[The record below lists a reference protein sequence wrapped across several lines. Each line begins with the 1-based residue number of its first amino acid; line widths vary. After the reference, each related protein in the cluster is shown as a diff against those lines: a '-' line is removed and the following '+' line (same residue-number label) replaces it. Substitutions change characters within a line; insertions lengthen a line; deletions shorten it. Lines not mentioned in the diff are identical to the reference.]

1 MPNKNKNCKLLRCQ
15 QKSEK
20 CRKKQ
25 KCLLRHKG
33 HIYRIS
39 SLQRKPRKEALPQN
53 IKQNSLLTFGINFAS
68 KRCPM
73 CCLSINLPFFQNVPF
88 WYTFAKF
95 LFDKPRACALHWE
108 RQSLSPIRSGR
119 CFPAHPG
126 HVDRAVDGRNATR
139 APLSAHNL
147 LKYLNNSTILLRLT
161 ALFYRLKYLQRGI
174 FYLCA
179 VGHRFASLP
188 ATRALAAPR

>member
-1 MPNKNKNCKLLRCQ
+1 MPYVLFEH
-15 QKSEK
+15 KS
-20 CRKKQ
+20 
-25 KCLLRHKG
+25 
-33 HIYRIS
+33 
-39 SLQRKPRKEALPQN
+39 PV
-53 IKQNSLLTFGINFAS
+53 FS
-68 KRCPM
+68 KRAILVHFCE
-73 CCLSINLPFFQNVPF
+73 IFVRQ
-88 WYTFAKF
+88 T
-95 LFDKPRACALHWE
+95 PRLRAPLGEAE
-108 RQSLSPIRSGR
+108 SLSPIRSGR